1 MYQLL
6 CYIYPLIIC
15 GWDPPQ
21 VTTKWSRLEG
31 IKEEFSGKRIN
42 TFLGIPYA
50 EPPVGDLRFRPPVA
64 LSSTNFLQYYAG
76 NYRSSCLDRHYHEKS
91 KGSRFID
98 ESEDCL
104 FLNIWSPE
112 DQQQSTSESSKTS
125 PKLSSVLLY
134 LNHISTDIRQING
147 KVLASLGDVTVVTF
161 NYRTGLFGLIQN
173 GDKDSL
179 ENAIY
184 HDTKAVLDWIKE
196 NIQLFGGNPESITV
210 IAEGWE
216 AIKTGLALEGKYFD
230 KLIITNGPLN
240 SDEDDSHIDLDSVA
254 AISKSV
260 GCVVSSDTSSSS
272 SSSSTYGEIIDCL
285 RKVNA
290 KTLFNQY
297 IDFNT
302 SLITSVGSSQSS
314 SSIIGSSVWSNLESI
329 EQSLE
334 KPYKIT
340 GPLLSIQVNTEHD
353 FEKILSSPGK
363 LESLLSFGN
372 EIRNSLESF
381 GSPVNDI
388 DHDKSIANSSSSN
401 SLVIRDRH
409 VAKWTLRHLSECPL
423 FRLMENLS
431 LGNNAIYS
439 LLVDSTAHGF
449 KSRPS
454 LFRQVDLY
462 SYRAFDI
469 LTGAPLLNT
478 KLLHKEVQR
487 LSRELIKIIG
497 HFIRKGK
504 APWPK
509 LSHSESGSVDIKKS
523 YQYRISSEECSSNLD
538 LAMKSQFC
546 SILQKL

>member
-240 SDEDDSHIDLDSVA
+240 SDEDDSHIDLDS
-254 AISKSV
+254 
-260 GCVVSSDTSSSS
+260 T
-272 SSSSTYGEIIDCL
+272 
-285 RKVNA
+285 RK
-290 KTLFNQY
+290 
-297 IDFNT
+297 IR
-302 SLITSVGSSQSS
+302 ITSF
-314 SSIIGSSVWSNLESI
+314 IC
-329 EQSLE
+329 
-334 KPYKIT
+334 
-340 GPLLSIQVNTEHD
+340 
-353 FEKILSSPGK
+353 
-363 LESLLSFGN
+363 
-372 EIRNSLESF
+372 
-381 GSPVNDI
+381 
-388 DHDKSIANSSSSN
+388 IANSSSSN